1 MSSVFHGS
9 VAAPK
14 PIISRNATKRAAA
27 NARTAATRR
36 IYKNT
41 LKQSLN
47 NFKRNAISG
56 SEWEHYLQMYA
67 SRRKGTFNTGAMGRS
82 VGNQGAVN
90 LQHAVLGSV
99 ESVHGAIIDLPGQIS
114 IKELL
119 TEKPVN
125 AHIKGKNNPV
135 CLAASNGKVDNFK
148 YLYGVAA
155 FNNLTIEDSAC
166 LNEQKDKFNNMKD
179 EYSAEIET
187 FVNHLKK
194 KGATKKVGGGKRSK
208 NIFSSAKGWM
218 KQMSRMFTKKTR
230 KHRQ

>member
-1 MSSVFHGS
+1 MSHFQGS
-9 VAAPK
+9 IAARK
-14 PIISRNATKRAAA
+14 PIINLIATRRAVA

-36 IYKNT
+36 INKNT
-41 LKQSLN
+41 LRQSLN
-47 NFKRNAISG
+47 NFKRNAISE
-56 SEWEHYLQMYA
+56 SEWEYYLQMYA
-67 SRRKGTFNTGAMGRS
+67 SRRKGTFNTGATGRS
-82 VGNQGAVN
+82 VGNQGAVK

-119 TEKPVN
+119 TEKPVK
-125 AHIKGKNNPV
+125 AHINGKNNPV

-166 LNEQKDKFNNMKD
+166 LDEQTDKFNEMKD
-179 EYSAEIET
+179 KYSAEINT